1 MRSAANVSQTL
12 RRTEWKSL
20 LKRLPRTLAEY
31 IGEERNRMNL
41 HPDPQFDDPL
51 DACHKLALSPLLAEQ
66 LCTKGA
72 LAIAAHFHLLDGK
85 WMRLDNIQ
93 FVSKTIMT

>member
-41 HPDPQFDDPL
+41 HPDPQFALTPSLPPPDGIWYGKL
-51 DACHKLALSPLLAEQ
+51 DVTKLRRILKEHVEE
-66 LCTKGA
+66 G
-72 LAIAAHFHLLDGK
+72 
-85 WMRLDNIQ
+85 
-93 FVSKTIMT
+93 